1 MLEEIVAGKK
11 KRIAAVRQRRA
22 SLSRRLSENDD
33 IALIAEVKRSS
44 PSRGAIRQD
53 LDIEKQVA
61 AYEMGGASAISV
73 VTEEAYFSGK
83 SDDVKHLRAFTE
95 LPILRKDFVV
105 DPIQIYESALLGAD
119 AILLIAAILDDEKL
133 AEFAECAASLGM
145 EAVVEVHTE
154 EELRRAL
161 RTPAPIIGINNR
173 NLRDFSVDL
182 SVAPRLIQ
190 RLRALE
196 PNTKRRII
204 AESGI
209 KGRDDV
215 LLMKEAGADAV
226 LVGEV
231 LVRDE
236 DPAAKVRELLGR

>member
-11 KRIAAVRQRRA
+11 KRIAAVRRRRV
-22 SLSRRLSENDD
+22 SLSRQLSENDG
-33 IALIAEVKRSS
+33 ITLIAEVKRSS

-53 LDIEKQVA
+53 LDIGKQVA
-61 AYEMGGASAISV
+61 AYETGGASAISV
-73 VTEEAYFSGK
+73 VTEEAYFGGK
-83 SDDVKHLRAFTE
+83 SDDVRDVRAVTE

-119 AILLIAAILDDEKL
+119 AVLLIAAILDDERL
-133 AEFAECAASLGM
+133 AEFAECTASLGM

-161 RTPAPIIGINNR
+161 RTSAPIIGINNR

-182 SVAPRLIQ
+182 SVAPRLI
-190 RLRALE
+190 RKLRALE
-196 PNTKRRII
+196 PDTKRCIV

-209 KGRDDV
+209 KSRDDV

-226 LVGEV
+226 LVGEI